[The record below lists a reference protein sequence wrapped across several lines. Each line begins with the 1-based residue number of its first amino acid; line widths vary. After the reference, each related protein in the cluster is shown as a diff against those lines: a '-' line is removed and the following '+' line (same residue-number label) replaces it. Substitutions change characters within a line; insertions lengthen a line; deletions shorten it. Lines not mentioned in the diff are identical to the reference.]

1 MWKTI
6 VRSAQTGENYLHKL
20 RGDCPRLLAI
30 LADLVLA
37 KKTQRDKD
45 WPMIR
50 RLVEAHYD
58 ENQDAPNDAMICF
71 WLRESRTPSM
81 LAELLHRFPERIAA
95 IASSRPW
102 LESIGI
108 KDIKHIEYLL
118 RQEEDAQRLA
128 DEEYWKPLKAELEHL
143 RLNRH
148 RRK

>member
-1 MWKTI
+1 
-6 VRSAQTGENYLHKL
+6 
-20 RGDCPRLLAI
+20 
-30 LADLVLA
+30 LVLA

-50 RLVEAHYD
+50 RLVEAHY
-58 ENQDAPNDAMICF
+58 ENQDAPNDAMIYF
-71 WLRESRTPSM
+71 WLRESRTPAM